1 LQPRVRTAQ
10 LVKRRRAAPQ
20 PIYIA
25 GQQDSICR
33 KWPYDELVECVDL
46 AFRQPF
52 GVGCAVHGVEV
63 KLGEDTQTF
72 LFRKVADTRS
82 DLGKAASAL

>member
-1 LQPRVRTAQ
+1 
-10 LVKRRRAAPQ
+10 
-20 PIYIA
+20 
-25 GQQDSICR
+25 
-33 KWPYDELVECVDL
+33 
-46 AFRQPF
+46 
-52 GVGCAVHGVEV
+52 VEV